1 MQKIQL
7 KNLGQTEMTCLFEEP
22 QGQKARAAII
32 VLQEAFGVNEH
43 IQNIVKSFAQQ
54 GYLAIAPELY
64 HRTAPSGW
72 VCGYQEFTLAGPHFS
87 AIHEDGVIADV
98 QACYDW
104 LKEKSIEKVAS
115 IGFCLGGRAS
125 FLANS
130 KVPLDA
136 AISFYGGGIA
146 PKYLPLAEK
155 QRAPLLFFWGG
166 QDKHISSE
174 QILDLKL
181 ALTQAKR
188 SFVNIEMADAD
199 HGFFCDQ
206 RPAFHRA
213 SAELAWVTTLQFLKQ
228 HFVPKE
234 QAT

>member
-7 KNLGQTEMTCLFEEP
+7 KTLEQTEMTCFFEEP
-22 QGQKARAAII
+22 HGQSARAAVI

-43 IQNIVKSFAQQ
+43 IQNIVKSFAKQ

-72 VCGYQEFTLAGPHFS
+72 TCGYTEFNLAGPHFS

-98 QACYDW
+98 QTCYDW
-104 LKEKSIEKVAS
+104 LKGRSIERVAT

-136 AISFYGGGIA
+136 AISFYGGGIS
-146 PKYLPLAEK
+146 PKYLLLAER
-155 QRAPLLFFWGG
+155 QIAPLLFFWGG
-166 QDKHISSE
+166 KDKHILSD
-174 QILDLKL
+174 QIQDLKS
-181 ALTQAKR
+181 ALTLANR

-206 RPAFHRA
+206 RPVFHRA
-213 SAELAWVTTLQFLKQ
+213 SADLAWATTLEFLKQ
-228 HFVPKE
+228 NLTAK
-234 QAT
+234 